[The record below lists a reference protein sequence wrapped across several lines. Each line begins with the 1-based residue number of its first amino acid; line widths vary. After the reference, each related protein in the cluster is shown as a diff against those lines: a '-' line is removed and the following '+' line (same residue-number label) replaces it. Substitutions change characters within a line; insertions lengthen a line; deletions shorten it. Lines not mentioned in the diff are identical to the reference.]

1 MREPKFSD
9 LAVLMRLEIAK
20 VVGGQA
26 VWFLWDWVRDVE
38 LKEGCEYTQEMMRL
52 LERFNRIA
60 LSLVRQREGRKAR
73 NEPYADAVGVRMKM
87 GPRTIGIWPRGPH
100 ETQLL
105 TARTAS
111 ASEHITE
118 SHFATWLA
126 GKAQSSRGAGEH
138 SAPPP
143 TRDSSA
149 ESKAKRAP
157 QSPVEAA
164 NVTDGS
170 NVDRK

>member
-1 MREPKFSD
+1 MSEPKFSD

-20 VVGGQA
+20 VTGQQA
-26 VWFLWDWVRDVE
+26 AWFLLDWVRDVE
-38 LKEGCEYTQEMMRL
+38 VKEGCELTQEMMRL

-60 LSLVRQREGRKAR
+60 LSLVRQRQGRKAR
-73 NEPYADAVGVRMKM
+73 NEPYADAVGVRLKM

-118 SHFATWLA
+118 ANFATWLA

-138 SAPPP
+138 VAPPP
-143 TRDSSA
+143 TRESSA
-149 ESKAKRAP
+149 ESRAKRVP
-157 QSPVEAA
+157 QSPVDAA
-164 NVTDGS
+164 CVTEGKS
-170 NVDRK
+170 VDRK

>member
-9 LAVLMRLEIAK
+9 LAVLMRLETAK

-26 VWFLWDWVRDVE
+26 VWFLLDWVKDVE
-38 LKEGCEYTQEMMRL
+38 LKGGCEYTQEMMRL

-87 GPRTIGIWPRGPH
+87 GPRTVGIWPRGPH

-164 NVTDGS
+164 NVTEGS